1 MSDTNKKAEEMTEEE
16 KKAAEEKRKKL
27 EKLAKDAGLRSNKE
41 ALEAVKKEMVP
52 AEEQSQCLATAIF
65 HVVKLNT
72 FMGSVLQCMN
82 ITYTHVLP
90 TAGVMFNSE
99 VKRWD
104 LLINPYFFCRKL
116 NKEHREAV
124 LLHELY
130 HITHKHPLR
139 VPFLNLSTHKRQL
152 MNIAMDMAINQFI
165 KNLPDGC
172 PQCPPRESYE
182 PCKNPDCCSRGIFL
196 KDFFDVDEKTGKQIP
211 WDAKREAEY
220 YYEKLLERFDDP
232 DPNDQNSGGNQQGD
246 CETCD
251 GTGKVPDQSGG
262 SGQQQGQQGQGGN
275 QQGQQGPGGN
285 QPGNG
290 HGEGGTEDCPDCSG
304 SGQQQG
310 QQGQGQQG
318 KQKGN
323 AGGGAQTGDLPET
336 TDVHH
341 WDGSSEERDMLEA
354 TEDLVKRA
362 MVKTRFG
369 HDDLPGH
376 IKELLE
382 HIETRKAQLNYKALI
397 LAAMKKSLPANF
409 RVKSWTRK
417 SRRFGNKAPGNR
429 NGEQPKLDN
438 YVDTSGS
445 ISIEEANEFL
455 DIVDEFLR
463 VGAKECM
470 LNMFHTS
477 NYYREKYKR
486 GQRIKREDIQSGGTC
501 LQDSFEQI
509 AKYRPD
515 LAVVLTDGYYGGVD
529 TKALVGPNGR
539 FPNTVFIISKGGTVD
554 HPFKDEAWA
563 ITVKIPDT
571 SSGRHSRGF

>member
-1 MSDTNKKAEEMTEEE
+1 MVSKTDDKANKKPLDPAEIA
-16 KKAAEEKRKKL
+16 AAEEKRKKL
-27 EKLAKDAGLRSNKE
+27 EKLAKDAGLRSRKE

-82 ITYTHVLP
+82 ITYTHILP

-104 LLINPYFFCRKL
+104 LLINPHFFCRKL

-139 VPFLNLSTHKRQL
+139 IPFMNLSVHKRQL
-152 MNIAMDMAINQFI
+152 MNIGMDMAINQYI

-172 PQCPPRESYE
+172 PECPPRDSYK
-182 PCKNPDCCSRGIFL
+182 PCKNELCCGRGIFL
-196 KDFFDVDEKTGKQIP
+196 KDFFDKDEKTGKQVP
-211 WDAKREAEY
+211 WDSKREAEH
-220 YYEKLLERFDDP
+220 YYEKMLERFDDP
-232 DPNDQNSGGNQQGD
+232 DPNDENQDGD
-246 CETCD
+246 
-251 GTGKVPDQSGG
+251 G
-262 SGQQQGQQGQGGN
+262 
-275 QQGQQGPGGN
+275 
-285 QPGNG
+285 
-290 HGEGGTEDCPDCSG
+290 
-304 SGQQQG
+304 
-310 QQGQGQQG
+310 QGQGQPG
-318 KQKGN
+318 GN
-323 AGGGAQTGDLPET
+323 AGGGADSGDLPQT

-341 WDGSSEERDMLEA
+341 WDGAGEERDMLEA

-362 MVKTRFG
+362 MIKTRFG
-369 HDDLPGH
+369 HDDLPAH

-382 HIETRKAQLNYKALI
+382 HIESRKAQLNYKALI

-417 SRRFGNKAPGNR
+417 SRRFGNKSPGNR
-429 NGEQPKLDN
+429 DGEQPKLDN

-486 GQRIKREDIQSGGTC
+486 GQRIKREDFESGGTC
-501 LQDSFEQI
+501 LEDSIRQI

-515 LAVVLTDGYYGGVD
+515 LAIFLTDGYYSHVD
-529 TKALVGPNGR
+529 TKALVGKNGR
-539 FPNTVFIISKGGTVD
+539 FPNTVFIISKEGSVD
-554 HPFKDEAWA
+554 HPFAKEPLA
-563 ITVKIPDT
+563 ITVKIPNVST
-571 SSGRHSRGF
+571 NKR